1 MATPPSDSN
10 TVQDRDIAILRGLF
24 ESRVMTT
31 VHVADLFFGDSREA
45 TKKRLQKIK
54 ATGLISERKRRV
66 NEKSV
71 LFLTRKGHAIL
82 EQRQLLS
89 VFPKLSGAAFEK
101 RANVSELTLRHELEI
116 MDVKAAFHS
125 ALTESETFS

>member
-10 TVQDRDIAILRGLF
+10 TVQDRDLAILRGLF

-45 TKKRLQKIK
+45 AKKRLQKIK
-54 ATGLISERKRRV
+54 AAGFIGERKRRV

-71 LFLTRKGHAIL
+71 LFLTRKGFLLLAGHD
-82 EQRQLLS
+82 QLGG
-89 VFPKLSGAAFEK
+89 FPKLSASAFEK
-101 RANVSELTLRHELEI
+101 RADVNALTIRHEL
-116 MDVKAAFHS
+116 
-125 ALTESETFS
+125 